1 MLLEEEKALVN
12 GKTCKPSLK
21 LKGGETI
28 TMLGDPAP
36 PPLRAMA
43 EDIPLDIIYE
53 DDDLAVINKPAGM
66 MVHAGA
72 GATDDDRNRGTLV
85 NALLHRFAQL
95 SEVGGETR
103 PGIVH
108 RLDKETS
115 GLILVARNDVAHR
128 NLAKQFSGREV
139 KKRYI
144 ALVHGWPE
152 RPRGTIT
159 AEISRDAIRRIRMTT
174 RGSGGRTAV
183 THYEVRERIESPYGK
198 FALVDVRIETGRT
211 HQIRVHMA
219 SIGHPVVGDTLYG
232 AAGVLRS
239 SGAPRK
245 GSQKRNAAER
255 ETTDAV
261 PDCAAGRASPQP
273 QLPPRRRGRVN
284 APAYR
289 PAAVVYCAASRG
301 THQLPGEA
309 APPIADIMKFP
320 MRIRGIVLLLAVFS
334 FASFAQDAGQQPLP
348 SAPSATKYPPKP
360 ATTPAS
366 ASSGANSSASANR
379 ACAFQRC
386 FAKCR
391 AAIAIVHSGR
401 DSSPAAL
408 EPGNPGHRRS
418 GRHR

>member
-1 MLLEEEKALVN
+1 
-12 GKTCKPSLK
+12 
-21 LKGGETI
+21 
-28 TMLGDPAP
+28 
-36 PPLRAMA
+36 MA

-128 NLAKQFSGREV
+128 NLAKQFSSREV

-152 RPRGTIT
+152 RPRGTIS

-183 THYEVRERIESPYGK
+183 THYEVRERIDSPYGK
-198 FALVDVRIETGRT
+198 FALIDVRIETGRT

-239 SGAPRK
+239 SAAPRK
-245 GSQKRNAAER
+245 ASRKRTTAELEAGAAARISAGSVA
-255 ETTDAV
+255 
-261 PDCAAGRASPQP
+261 PQS
-273 QLPPRRRGRVN
+273 QLPARRRG
-284 APAYR
+284 
-289 PAAVVYCAASRG
+289 
-301 THQLPGEA
+301 
-309 APPIADIMKFP
+309 
-320 MRIRGIVLLLAVFS
+320 
-334 FASFAQDAGQQPLP
+334 
-348 SAPSATKYPPKP
+348 
-360 ATTPAS
+360 
-366 ASSGANSSASANR
+366 
-379 ACAFQRC
+379 
-386 FAKCR
+386 
-391 AAIAIVHSGR
+391 
-401 DSSPAAL
+401 
-408 EPGNPGHRRS
+408 
-418 GRHR
+418 